1 MPHLC
6 RRMKKHI
13 FGKFKKAKGE
23 SSSQGSHHAHG
34 REEEE
39 GYHGMVPYEPPSRMR
54 EPESGLMLSQEEL
67 QRYYI
72 IREGLFLH
80 TSIID
85 PDLLARTGMDVELDK
100 VFRAIGWSSFWQVPE
115 FGKELLAKEFLCTLK
130 LTNNGISFR
139 MCEQEHQLNWSLL
152 NTALGCEHECEL
164 DLDHATRMFDKIRFW
179 KAISGSNDCSNP
191 TPIEIHNPT
200 LRFLNFWIMCTLY
213 PGMGTDTLI
222 DDELKILYAMVSK
235 IKVSPVKLLVNYWLN
250 SIEYGKPIYFTSF
263 ITRIADTFG
272 LLESHYFED
281 IGYVRGV
288 VDENF
293 FINANMLIRDP
304 NGELKMIYPGYTTEI
319 PLPCARRRLYGVRT
333 LTIRLARV
341 ASPDVAGTR
350 RVTRRMMQAAQM
362 EQGGSSHH
370 DVEEGDEAMS
380 VDASDSMG
388 LPPQRTPR
396 PRDRARRHQP
406 TGMDSLINDMGELQ
420 IGQEATLQL
429 ALQNGQ
435 HIRRVREED
444 AQRWAGWYQNFP
456 PPQ

>member
-1 MPHLC
+1 
-6 RRMKKHI
+6 MKKHI

-39 GYHGMVPYEPPSRMR
+39 GYHGMVTYEPPSRMR

-67 QRYYI
+67 QRYHV

-85 PDLLARTGMDVELDK
+85 PDLLARTGMDVEFDK
-100 VFRAIGWSSFWQVPE
+100 VFRAI
-115 FGKELLAKEFLCTLK
+115 
-130 LTNNGISFR
+130 
-139 MCEQEHQLNWSLL
+139 
-152 NTALGCEHECEL
+152 
-164 DLDHATRMFDKIRFW
+164 DHATRMFNKFRFW

-200 LRFLNFWIMCTLY
+200 LRFLHFWIM
-213 PGMGTDTLI
+213 
-222 DDELKILYAMVSK
+222 
-235 IKVSPVKLLVNYWLN
+235 
-250 SIEYGKPIYFTSF
+250 
-263 ITRIADTFG
+263 
-272 LLESHYFED
+272 
-281 IGYVRGV
+281 
-288 VDENF
+288 
-293 FINANMLIRDP
+293 
-304 NGELKMIYPGYTTEI
+304 
-319 PLPCARRRLYGVRT
+319 RRLYGIRT

-388 LPPQRTPR
+388 RRTTLGWMVPEFPATTVSEDLAWGRSSPPLSIY
-396 PRDRARRHQP
+396 ASC
-406 TGMDSLINDMGELQ
+406 MFISLMEMMTSCL
-420 IGQEATLQL
+420 LMFL
-429 ALQNGQ
+429 
-435 HIRRVREED
+435 
-444 AQRWAGWYQNFP
+444 
-456 PPQ
+456 

>member
-1 MPHLC
+1 
-6 RRMKKHI
+6 
-13 FGKFKKAKGE
+13 
-23 SSSQGSHHAHG
+23 
-34 REEEE
+34 
-39 GYHGMVPYEPPSRMR
+39 MR

-67 QRYYI
+67 Q
-72 IREGLFLH
+72 
-80 TSIID
+80 SIID
-85 PDLLARTGMDVELDK
+85 PDLLARTGMDVEFDK

-152 NTALGCEHECEL
+152 NTAL
-164 DLDHATRMFDKIRFW
+164 
-179 KAISGSNDCSNP
+179 AISGSNDCSNP

-200 LRFLNFWIMCTLY
+200 LRFLHFWIMCTLY

-235 IKVSPVKLLVNYWLN
+235 IKVSPVKLL
-250 SIEYGKPIYFTSF
+250 PIYFTSF

-370 DVEEGDEAMS
+370 ELKRAMK
-380 VDASDSMG
+380 
-388 LPPQRTPR
+388 R
-396 PRDRARRHQP
+396 
-406 TGMDSLINDMGELQ
+406 
-420 IGQEATLQL
+420 
-429 ALQNGQ
+429 
-435 HIRRVREED
+435 
-444 AQRWAGWYQNFP
+444 
-456 PPQ
+456 

>member
-1 MPHLC
+1 
-6 RRMKKHI
+6 MKKHI

-85 PDLLARTGMDVELDK
+85 PDLLARTGMDVEFDK
-100 VFRAIGWSSFWQVPE
+100 VFIAIGWS
-115 FGKELLAKEFLCTLK
+115 K

-139 MCEQEHQLNWSLL
+139 I
-152 NTALGCEHECEL
+152 
-164 DLDHATRMFDKIRFW
+164 MFDKFRFW

-200 LRFLNFWIMCTLY
+200 LRFLHFWIM
-213 PGMGTDTLI
+213 
-222 DDELKILYAMVSK
+222 
-235 IKVSPVKLLVNYWLN
+235 
-250 SIEYGKPIYFTSF
+250 
-263 ITRIADTFG
+263 
-272 LLESHYFED
+272 
-281 IGYVRGV
+281 
-288 VDENF
+288 
-293 FINANMLIRDP
+293 
-304 NGELKMIYPGYTTEI
+304 
-319 PLPCARRRLYGVRT
+319 RRLYGVRT

-406 TGMDSLINDMGELQ
+406 T
-420 IGQEATLQL
+420 
-429 ALQNGQ
+429 
-435 HIRRVREED
+435 
-444 AQRWAGWYQNFP
+444 
-456 PPQ
+456 

>member
-1 MPHLC
+1 
-6 RRMKKHI
+6 MKKHI

-72 IREGLFLH
+72 IREDLFLH

-85 PDLLARTGMDVELDK
+85 PDLLARTGMDVEFDK

-139 MCEQEHQLNWSLL
+139 I
-152 NTALGCEHECEL
+152 
-164 DLDHATRMFDKIRFW
+164 MFDKFRFW

-191 TPIEIHNPT
+191 TPIEIHKPT
-200 LRFLNFWIMCTLY
+200 LRFLHFWIM
-213 PGMGTDTLI
+213 
-222 DDELKILYAMVSK
+222 
-235 IKVSPVKLLVNYWLN
+235 
-250 SIEYGKPIYFTSF
+250 
-263 ITRIADTFG
+263 
-272 LLESHYFED
+272 
-281 IGYVRGV
+281 
-288 VDENF
+288 
-293 FINANMLIRDP
+293 
-304 NGELKMIYPGYTTEI
+304 
-319 PLPCARRRLYGVRT
+319 RRLYGVRT

-380 VDASDSMG
+380 VDASDSMEAPYRQG
-388 LPPQRTPR
+388 HQEISWCCETSSTPWPSVR
-396 PRDRARRHQP
+396 PSSWSRSSP
-406 TGMDSLINDMGELQ
+406 LEV
-420 IGQEATLQL
+420 
-429 ALQNGQ
+429 
-435 HIRRVREED
+435 RV
-444 AQRWAGWYQNFP
+444 WA
-456 PPQ
+456 

>member
-1 MPHLC
+1 
-6 RRMKKHI
+6 MKKHI

-72 IREGLFLH
+72 IRESLFLH

-85 PDLLARTGMDVELDK
+85 PDLLARTGMDVEFDK

-139 MCEQEHQLNWSLL
+139 VY
-152 NTALGCEHECEL
+152 
-164 DLDHATRMFDKIRFW
+164 HATRMFDKFRFW

-200 LRFLNFWIMCTLY
+200 LRFLHFWIM
-213 PGMGTDTLI
+213 
-222 DDELKILYAMVSK
+222 
-235 IKVSPVKLLVNYWLN
+235 
-250 SIEYGKPIYFTSF
+250 
-263 ITRIADTFG
+263 
-272 LLESHYFED
+272 
-281 IGYVRGV
+281 
-288 VDENF
+288 
-293 FINANMLIRDP
+293 
-304 NGELKMIYPGYTTEI
+304 
-319 PLPCARRRLYGVRT
+319 RRLYGVRT

-388 LPPQRTPR
+388 RRTTLGWMVPEFPATTVSEDLAWGRSSPPLR
-396 PRDRARRHQP
+396 
-406 TGMDSLINDMGELQ
+406 
-420 IGQEATLQL
+420 
-429 ALQNGQ
+429 
-435 HIRRVREED
+435 
-444 AQRWAGWYQNFP
+444 
-456 PPQ
+456 